1 MSKSL
6 FSVRKVSEQS
16 EQRRFLLFLWHELPC
31 IKQGH
36 SFCVVH
42 DYNLSESPIDDFS
55 FFTHNVQVFKLRYE
69 FLILARAFSSVS
81 PAICFSAV
89 K

>member
-1 MSKSL
+1 MNTILSHNLAKN
-6 FSVRKVSEQS
+6 VQHTI
-16 EQRRFLLFLWHELPC
+16 FLCSYYF
-31 IKQGH
+31 
-36 SFCVVH
+36 FH

-69 FLILARAFSSVS
+69 FLILARVFSSVS